1 MAIDNNKTVHQ
12 GRNVKRFREMM
23 GLKQEALAEKLGGD
37 WTQRKLS
44 YIETREVLEKDL
56 IDQLADALKVPAE
69 AILNFD
75 EEKAIYNI
83 QHNYEGANTQGPIF
97 GGTNTINSSD
107 KRDQLTEENKK
118 LYEENK
124 RLYEELLRVE
134 REKNALLERLLNQKD
149 R

>member
-1 MAIDNNKTVHQ
+1 MYDSSKILYLYYGNRDIDKTVHQ

-56 IDQLADALKVPAE
+56 IDDLASALKLPAE

-83 QHNYEGANTQGPIF
+83 QNNYENSNANG
-97 GGTNTINSSD
+97 
-107 KRDQLTEENKK
+107 
-118 LYEENK
+118 YH
-124 RLYEELLRVE
+124 Y
-134 REKNALLERLLNQKD
+134 
-149 R
+149 

>member
-1 MAIDNNKTVHQ
+1 MTSNTDKAVHQ

-56 IDQLADALKVPAE
+56 IDQLADALQVPAE

-83 QHNYEGANTQGPIF
+83 QNNYD
-97 GGTNTINSSD
+97 NSSNSQVAVQYQPTFNPLD
-107 KRDQLTEENKK
+107 KYDQLVEENKK
-118 LYEENK
+118 LYEQ
-124 RLYEELLRVE
+124 LLKAE
-134 REKNALLERLLNQKD
+134 REKIALLERLLNGKD